1 MLSRPISVCVIVE
14 NLPVPFDRR
23 VWQEARTLLEAG
35 YRVSVICPRGRGFE
49 QSRETREG
57 IEIYRHRVW
66 EASGPLGY
74 LLEYAW
80 ALAAEF
86 YLALKVYA
94 RTRFRILHACNPPD
108 TIFLIGLFFKLLGVR
123 FIFDHHDLNPE
134 LFEAK
139 FGKRGF
145 FYRLVCL
152 AERLTFRTADVSIA
166 TNESYREIAL
176 TRGGMPPERAFVV
189 RSCPELNRIHRG
201 PARPE
206 LKEGK
211 SYLVV
216 YVGVMGPQDGL
227 ELLLE
232 AIEFIVKRS
241 DKLRGS
247 GQALQ
252 SEVSDLSSPRDGT
265 LFVLIGAG
273 TELPRLQASAAAKGL
288 ESVVRFTGRIP
299 DDALAAYLST
309 ADVCVAPDPRNPMN
323 DKSTMNKILEY
334 MAYGRPVVLFD
345 LTEGRRSAA
354 DAALYARP
362 NDPADFAEQI
372 LKLLDSES
380 LRRQLGEIGR
390 KRIEESLNWGIEK
403 NALLEAY
410 SNVTTG

>member
-1 MLSRPISVCVIVE
+1 MTGTLSAVLIIVE

-35 YRVSVICPRGRGFE
+35 YRVSVICPKGRGFE
-49 QSRETREG
+49 QSRETCEG

-166 TNESYREIAL
+166 TNESYREVAL
-176 TRGGMPPERAFVV
+176 TRGGMPPERVFVV

-227 ELLLE
+227 DLLLE
-232 AIEFIVKRS
+232 AIEHIVKRS

-252 SEVSDLSSPRDGT
+252 SETLSLSSPRDDT

-273 TELPRLQASAAAKGL
+273 TELPRLQALAAAKGL
-288 ESVVRFTGRIP
+288 ESVVKFTGRIP

-362 NDPADFAEQI
+362 NDPQDFAEQI

-380 LRRQLGEIGR
+380 LRRQLGEIGH
-390 KRIEESLNWGIEK
+390 KRIQESLNWEVERK
-403 NALLEAY
+403 ALLAAY
-410 SNVTTG
+410 ERALR

>member
-23 VWQEARTLLEAG
+23 VWQEARTLREAG
-35 YRVSVICPRGRGFE
+35 YRVSVICPKGRGFE
-49 QSRETREG
+49 QSRETHEG
-57 IEIYRHRVW
+57 IEIYRHRIW
-66 EASGPLGY
+66 EASSSLGY
-74 LLEYAW
+74 LLEYSW

-108 TIFLIGLFFKLLGVR
+108 SIFLVGLFFKLFGVR

-139 FGKRGF
+139 FSKRGF

-166 TNESYREIAL
+166 TNESYREVAL
-176 TRGGMPPERAFVV
+176 TRGGMPPERVFVV

-227 ELLLE
+227 DLLLE

-241 DKLRGS
+241 EKLRGS

-252 SEVSDLSSPRDGT
+252 SEVSDLSSPRDDT
-265 LFVLIGAG
+265 LFVLIGGG
-273 TELPRLQASAAAKGL
+273 TELARLQALAAAKGL
-288 ESVVRFTGRIP
+288 ESMVKFTGRIP

-390 KRIEESLNWGIEK
+390 KRIQESLNWEMEK
-403 NALLEAY
+403 KALLAAY
-410 SNVTTG
+410 ERALR